1 MPKGINV
8 SFSILLVVIGLIVGA
23 VVVILYN
30 KFRVNAAKNEADKL
44 IRDAKK
50 EAEKAKRDGIME
62 LKEESYKLKKQ
73 TDEEIR
79 EKKKE
84 LNDLSSRIDNREKSL
99 DKRDELLTE
108 REKNLE
114 NKDKNL
120 LAKQKE
126 IQEKDAKME
135 SLLKE
140 QIELLEKISGFSK
153 EKARELVMKKV
164 EEDMSREIS
173 VYLKEREDEAKLE
186 ADKKAKDILVSSMER
201 YANDVTSEQTVSVV
215 ELPNDEMKGRIIGR
229 EGRNIRTI
237 EAVTGVDLIID
248 DTPEVIVLSSFDP
261 LRREIAK
268 VTLETLIKDGRIH
281 PARIEEL
288 YDKVCEDYKKI
299 IRDKGEE
306 ALFKLG
312 IPKVD
317 PELIELIGKLNFR
330 TSYGQNVLQHS
341 IEVANLAGLLASE
354 IGENVLLAKRAGL
367 LHDIGK
373 AIDFET
379 DGSHVEIGADI
390 AKKFHED
397 KVVLNAIE
405 SHHGDKKAEYVIS
418 ELVAIADTLSAAR
431 PGARNDSLE
440 NYVKRLEDLEAIG
453 NEIEGVDKTF
463 AMQAG
468 RELRV
473 VVKPEEIDDLTS
485 YKIAREIKDK
495 IEETMQY
502 PGTIKVVVIR
512 ETRAEEVAK

>member
-1 MPKGINV
+1 MDNV
-8 SFSILLVVIGLIVGA
+8 IFSILLVVVGLFVGA
-23 VVVILYN
+23 FIMILIN
-30 KFRVNAAKNEADKL
+30 KLKVSASQKEAEK
-44 IRDAKK
+44 IIQDAKK
-50 EAEKAKRDGIME
+50 EAEKAKRDGIIE
-62 LKEESYKLKKQ
+62 LKEESYKLKNQ
-73 TDEEIR
+73 TDAEIK

-84 LNDLSSRIDNREKSL
+84 LNELNQRIDNREKSL

-114 NKDKNL
+114 LKDKDL

-135 SLLKE
+135 SIIKE
-140 QIELLEKISGFSK
+140 QIALLEKISGFSK
-153 EKARELVMKKV
+153 EKAREMVLKKV
-164 EEDMSREIS
+164 EEEMNREIA

-186 ADKKAKDILVSSMER
+186 ADRKAKEMIVSSMQR
-201 YANDVTSEQTVSVV
+201 YSSDVTSEQTVSTV

-299 IRDKGEE
+299 IREKGEE
-306 ALFKLG
+306 ALFELG
-312 IPKVD
+312 ISRVD
-317 PELIELIGKLNFR
+317 PEIVELIGKLAFR
-330 TSYGQNVLQHS
+330 TSYGQDALAHS
-341 IEVANLAGLLASE
+341 KEVAHLAGLMASE
-354 IGENVLLAKRAGL
+354 LGENVSLAKRAGL

-373 AIDFET
+373 AIDFEVE
-379 DGSHVEIGADI
+379 GSHVEIGADI
-390 AKKFHED
+390 AKKHGED
-397 KVVLNAIE
+397 KVVINAIE
-405 SHHGDKKAEYVIS
+405 SHHGDKKAEYIIS
-418 ELVAIADTLSAAR
+418 ELVAIADSLSAAR

-440 NYVKRLEDLEAIG
+440 NYVKRLEELENIG
-453 NEIEGVDKTF
+453 NSIEGVDKTF

-473 VVKPEEIDDLTS
+473 MVKPEEIDDLSS

>member
-1 MPKGINV
+1 MDNV
-8 SFSILLVVIGLIVGA
+8 VFSILLVVVGLFVGA
-23 VVVILYN
+23 FIMIIIN
-30 KFRVNAAKNEADKL
+30 KLKVSAAQKEADKL
-44 IRDAKK
+44 IQDAKR
-50 EAEKAKRDGIME
+50 EAEKAKRDGILE
-62 LKEESYKLKKQ
+62 LKEESYKLKNQ
-73 TDEEIR
+73 TDAEIK

-84 LNDLSSRIDNREKSL
+84 LNELNQRIDNREKSL

-108 REKNLE
+108 REKNLDL
-114 NKDKNL
+114 KDKDL

-135 SLLKE
+135 SIIKE
-140 QIELLEKISGFSK
+140 QIALLEKISGFSK
-153 EKARELVMKKV
+153 EKARDMVLKKV
-164 EEDMSREIS
+164 EEEMNREVA
-173 VYLKEREDEAKLE
+173 VYLKDREDEAKLE
-186 ADKKAKDILVSSMER
+186 ADRKAKELIVSSMQR
-201 YANDVTSEQTVSVV
+201 YSNDVTSEQTVSTV

-299 IRDKGEE
+299 IREKGEE
-306 ALFKLG
+306 ALFELG
-312 IPKVD
+312 LSKVD
-317 PELIELIGKLNFR
+317 PEVVELIGKLAFR
-330 TSYGQNVLQHS
+330 TSYGQDALAHS
-341 IEVANLAGLLASE
+341 KEVAHLTGLMAAEL
-354 IGENVLLAKRAGL
+354 GENVSLAKRAGL

-373 AIDFET
+373 SIDFEVE
-379 DGSHVEIGADI
+379 GSHVEIGADI
-390 AKKFHED
+390 AKKHGED
-397 KVVLNAIE
+397 KVVINAIE

-440 NYVKRLEDLEAIG
+440 NYVKRLEELEHLG
-453 NEIEGVDKTF
+453 NEIEGVEKTF

-473 VVKPEEIDDLTS
+473 VVKPDKVDDLTS
-485 YKIAREIKDK
+485 YKIAREIKTK
-495 IEETMQY
+495 IEDTMQY